1 MTDFLEK
8 LEGKWH
14 ILFTN
19 FPMWLK
25 GDKINPTFN
34 YEISTKNGKR
44 GLRDEVKYFQK
55 GKIKSINGF
64 DEPLNENDL
73 SFEWRG
79 NGLLSVLTSR
89 WKILY
94 FNEQTNW
101 AIIEFE
107 KTLFTPKGY
116 DVICREKQPNELLL
130 EEINKKVKEL
140 NLVKKLKKL

>member
-94 FNEQTNW
+94 FDEQTNW